1 MSITSGKKRVA
12 EVSVIIPSYN
22 SGETILGCLESL
34 YSQTVL
40 PKEIII
46 VDSSEDDTVEIIR
59 QHYPE
64 VRVIVYD
71 HRVFPGPARNHG
83 VQEATNPVVAFI
95 DADCLAVPAWVET
108 IEAHHAEGHMIVGG
122 AIEPADMD
130 DAVAWAAHL
139 YEFREFFPV
148 GEARTV
154 LHIPT
159 CNISY
164 QRELFLEHEGFP
176 NAYYPQEDLLF
187 NYLLGM
193 YGYTVWFDPDILVR
207 HYARSNLRDCLS
219 HLHRI
224 GRVTR
229 CTLAQLDLPGSF
241 IGRSAFLSFVMSPVL
256 GVVKFIRAFWAM
268 ISVYPRILMRH
279 PAIVIDLMLGII
291 WWTRGFAAGATT
303 QLSGIR
309 GWGGLEDPI
318 IDKLASKMNEQKGE
332 NA

>member
-1 MSITSGKKRVA
+1 
-12 EVSVIIPSYN
+12 
-22 SGETILGCLESL
+22 
-34 YSQTVL
+34 
-40 PKEIII
+40 
-46 VDSSEDDTVEIIR
+46 
-59 QHYPE
+59 
-64 VRVIVYD
+64 VIVYD
-71 HRVFPGPARNHG
+71 HRIFPGPARNHG
-83 VQEATNPVVAFI
+83 VQEAKCPVVAFI
-95 DADCLAVPAWVET
+95 DADCIADPAW
-108 IEAHHAEGHMIVGG
+108 IENIKAHHDDGHVIVGG

-130 DAVAWAAHL
+130 DAVAWVAHL

-148 GEARTV
+148 GEPRPV
-154 LHIPT
+154 IHIPT

-193 YGYTVWFDPDILVR
+193 YGYKVWFDPAILVR

-229 CTLAQLDLPGSF
+229 CTLAQLELPGSF
-241 IGRSAFLSFVMSPVL
+241 IGRSAFLSFVMSPALGAVKFLRAVSAMARVYPGIMLRHPMLFINLVL
-256 GVVKFIRAFWAM
+256 GIT
-268 ISVYPRILMRH
+268 
-279 PAIVIDLMLGII
+279 

-318 IDKLASKMNEQKGE
+318 IDKLASKMNEQRGE
-332 NA
+332 N